1 MPQQSTLVMAG
12 PTSTGL
18 KLSPTLEKYCE
29 AIYRLATSQKRP
41 VKLVHLAAQMQVAGS
56 TVFAT
61 LNRLQKNGLIE
72 VSQHPHHVSLTPAG
86 EEIAENLIRRHSLLE
101 NFLSN
106 HLGLSREEV
115 QTEAERLKHAI
126 SGQVEAA
133 LYRYLV

>member
-1 MPQQSTLVMAG
+1 MPEEMLVMTG
-12 PTSTGL
+12 PARTGL

-29 AIYRLATSQKRP
+29 AIYTLATSQKKP
-41 VKLVHLAAQMQVAGS
+41 VKLVHLAARLQVAGS

-61 LNRLQKNGLIE
+61 LNRMQKNGLIE
-72 VSQHPHHVSLTPAG
+72 ISQHPHHVKLTPTG
-86 EEIAENLIRRHSLLE
+86 EEIAVSLIRRHNLLE

-106 HLGLSREEV
+106 HLGLGREEV
-115 QTEAERLKHAI
+115 QAEVEHLKYAI